1 MKLASLKGGE
11 DGRLVVVS
19 NDLAWFTEAGHI
31 APTLKAALEDWER
44 CEPEL
49 RGLAECLAHGSVPKD
64 RFHEHDA
71 ESPLPRAPKGQDG
84 AEGFRAPRAPIPLGA
99 AQGLDLS
106 AGVVVVTGE
115 APMGVG
121 PAEASAAIRL
131 VMLCL
136 RHATPGEAAKPASS
150 FSPVA
155 VTPDALEGWREGRL
169 TGRLEMELN
178 GRPVAEPAERAF
190 DFAALVAD
198 AARTRALQV
207 GSIVGAG
214 DGAPRPPALKVGDVG
229 RIEMRDTRRHSIFG
243 AIEQAVAPA

>member
-31 APTLKAALEDWER
+31 APTLKAALEEWER
-44 CEPEL
+44 CEPQL
-49 RGLAECLAHGSVPKD
+49 RGLAESLEHGSVPKD

-71 ESPLPRAPKGQDG
+71 ASPLPRTWEGQED
-84 AEGFRAPRAPIPLGA
+84 FRAPREPIPLGA
-99 AQGLDLS
+99 ADGLDLS
-106 AGVVVVTGE
+106 AGVAVVTGE
-115 APMGVG
+115 APQGAG
-121 PAEASAAIRL
+121 PEEASAAIRL

-136 RHATPGEAAKPASS
+136 RNATPGEAAKPASS

-155 VTPDALEGWREGRL
+155 VTPDALEGWRDGRL
-169 TGRLEMELN
+169 TGCLEMELN
-178 GRPVAEPAERAF
+178 GRLVTEPAERAF

-198 AARTRALQV
+198 AAKSQALRV

-214 DGAPRPPALKVGDVG
+214 DGAPKPALKAGDIG
-229 RIEMRDTRRHSIFG
+229 RIEMRDGKRHSIFG
-243 AIEQAVAPA
+243 AIEQAVEPA